1 MTAEL
6 QDAKVSSLINPITRQ
21 WKSTVLSFAFN
32 QVESEL
38 IQQIQLTKTSTEDV
52 LFWPYVQSGN
62 YLEKSRYFFLKQ
74 EVHMSTTPSQQPVD
88 PSTPAWKKI

>member
-38 IQQIQLTKTSTEDV
+38 IQQIQLTKTKHQQRM
-52 LFWPYVQSGN
+52 FCFGPM
-62 YLEKSRYFFLKQ
+62 F
-74 EVHMSTTPSQQPVD
+74 SQVITRQNLGI
-88 PSTPAWKKI
+88 SF